1 MNRSGQY
8 GPVCLRGRELI
19 QARTQKI
26 EHHNIEIYHLLLR
39 HGCCPGDRAISPAS
53 AMTSSP
59 MRPPGFRECYVC
71 QREYGSRSIE
81 IHEPQCLEKWR
92 ARNASLP
99 KSRLRTLPLSTTS
112 SRTFPGAVRLS
123 GSRNSCVLFVCFI
136 GKRRKPHATLQ

>member
-1 MNRSGQY
+1 MMLPSSFPSLSLCILKVLYNFYLSGF
-8 GPVCLRGRELI
+8 VCEVSYQVLFL
-19 QARTQKI
+19 A
-26 EHHNIEIYHLLLR
+26 
-39 HGCCPGDRAISPAS
+39 GDRAISPAS

-99 KSRLRTLPLSTTS
+99 KLVAHYSVV
-112 SRTFPGAVRLS
+112 AY
-123 GSRNSCVLFVCFI
+123 VC
-136 GKRRKPHATLQ
+136 

>member
-1 MNRSGQY
+1 MCWVSYQ
-8 GPVCLRGRELI
+8 VLFL
-19 QARTQKI
+19 A
-26 EHHNIEIYHLLLR
+26 
-39 HGCCPGDRAISPAS
+39 GDRAISPAS

-99 KSRLRTLPLSTTS
+99 KLVPLLLVSVYVCVVSRVKDSVWANYHLLVAVVVVSRWEVTECYDFPST
-112 SRTFPGAVRLS
+112 RLE
-123 GSRNSCVLFVCFI
+123 CIKC
-136 GKRRKPHATLQ
+136 